1 MKRLLFIFQ
10 KAKHSK
16 FFLWLLN
23 AALWR
28 AIPFNKPHKIKITAV
43 HEDGVSIRLPYR
55 RKNLNHL
62 KGIHACALATMAEYT
77 SGVSLLTTIG
87 SEFRLIMKTISVTYH
102 YQAKMDVITT
112 LKLDKHLTEEKIR
125 TPLLSADAVLFENT
139 IEVYDLLTN
148 HICTAAVQWQIK
160 KWEKVKTDV

>member
-1 MKRLLFIFQ
+1 MKQLLFIFQ
-10 KAKHSK
+10 RAKHSK
-16 FFLWLLN
+16 FFLWILN
-23 AALWR
+23 FAMGY
-28 AIPFNKPHKIKITAV
+28 AIPFNRPHRIRITSIQ
-43 HEDGVSIRLPYR
+43 DGGVSIRLPFR

-87 SEFRLIMKTISVTYH
+87 SNFRLIMKNISVTYH

-112 LKLDKHLTEEKIR
+112 MNLEKNLLEEKIM
-125 TPLLSADAVLFENT
+125 TPLLSSDAVLFENT

-148 HICTAAVQWQIK
+148 HICTAVVQWQIK
-160 KWEKVKTDV
+160 KWDKVKTK

>member
-1 MKRLLFIFQ
+1 MKQLLFIFQ
-10 KAKHSK
+10 RAKHSK
-16 FFLWLLN
+16 FFLWILN
-23 AALWR
+23 FAMGY
-28 AIPFNKPHKIKITAV
+28 AIPFNRPHRIRITSIQ
-43 HEDGVSIRLPYR
+43 DGGVSIRLPFR

-87 SEFRLIMKTISVTYH
+87 SNFRLIMKNISVTYH

-112 LKLDKHLTEEKIR
+112 LNLEKNLLEEKIM
-125 TPLLSADAVLFENT
+125 TPLLSSDAVLFENT

-148 HICTAAVQWQIK
+148 HICTAVVQWQIK
-160 KWEKVKTDV
+160 KWDKVKTK